1 MQITLRNH
9 NQGRYYKLILGKDL
23 LNDWLVTRV
32 WGGLNSRLGN
42 LKHDSFVCLGKA
54 LKHNKKLCRNKAMR
68 GYELIK

>member
-1 MQITLRNH
+1 MQITLRNY

-42 LKHDSFVCLGKA
+42 FKHDSFLCLGKA